1 MTALACIIVYVL
13 GLACALRGEIQER
26 WRLERMA
33 ENLREERH
41 G

>member
-1 MTALACIIVYVL
+1 MTALACIIAYVL
-13 GLACALRGEIQER
+13 GLACALRGELRER
-26 WRLERMA
+26 RRLGRMA